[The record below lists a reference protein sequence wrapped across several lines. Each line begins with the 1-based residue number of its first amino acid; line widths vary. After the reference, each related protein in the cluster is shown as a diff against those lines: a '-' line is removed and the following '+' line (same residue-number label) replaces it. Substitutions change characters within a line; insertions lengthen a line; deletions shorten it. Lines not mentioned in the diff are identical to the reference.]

1 MKAMFSDFGLGIR
14 TWGRSWNFI
23 LSNGLA
29 HYFLYPVV
37 ISVLIGMGAMVFI
50 DQLTEWLMSVIAPHL
65 EFHSVAER
73 SWWEQVK
80 MFSAELATA
89 GIKVMLWVTQFYLY
103 WKFGKYL
110 TLAAMSPVM
119 ALLSERTDKI
129 LSGKDYPFNGKQFV
143 RDIFRGILMAA
154 RNAVL
159 ELLTVIALWMAE
171 VLLLWFLSPVGIIL
185 TPVFGLM
192 AFFVSAYFYG
202 FSTIDYT
209 SERRRLGIRASVR
222 YTRKVRGLAAGNGTM
237 FSLLM
242 LIPWIGTSLATVTC
256 TVAAGL
262 AIQERDKKRD
272 AESGS

>member
-29 HYFLYPVV
+29 HYFLYPVI
-37 ISVLIGMGAMVFI
+37 ISVFIGMGAMVFI
-50 DQLTEWLMSVIAPHL
+50 DQFTEWLMSVIAPHL
-65 EFHSVAER
+65 EFNSVAEK

-80 MFSAELATA
+80 MFSAELAKA
-89 GIKVMLWVTQFYLY
+89 GIKIMLWITQFYLY

-129 LSGKDYPFNGKQFV
+129 LSGKDYPFDGKQFV
-143 RDIFRGILMAA
+143 RDIFRGIFMAA

-159 ELLTVIALWMAE
+159 ELLTIIALWMVE

-209 SERRRLGIRASVR
+209 SERRRLGIGGSVR
-222 YTRKVRGLAAGNGTM
+222 FTRKVRGLAAGNGTM

-242 LIPWIGTSLATVTC
+242 LLPWIGTSLATVTC

-262 AIQERDKKRD
+262 AIHEKDKKRVS
-272 AESGS
+272 ENVS